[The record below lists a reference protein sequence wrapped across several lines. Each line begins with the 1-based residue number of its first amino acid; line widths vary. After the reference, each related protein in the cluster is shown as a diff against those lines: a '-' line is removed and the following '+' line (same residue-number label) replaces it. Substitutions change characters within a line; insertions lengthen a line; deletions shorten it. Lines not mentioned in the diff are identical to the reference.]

1 MEDELKIILKLF
13 KDEFGLELEDTNID
27 NILGLKE
34 LYLQPYIW
42 RPYLKDEEEYLQTQL
57 KAYLYNEQRAKY
69 NNPITE
75 CVFQE
80 YKNRYITP
88 LKTL

>member
-1 MEDELKIILKLF
+1 MNNNLKHLIKTF
-13 KDEFGLELEDTNID
+13 KDEFGIKLEDTNID

-34 LYLQPYIW
+34 LNLQPYIW
-42 RPYLKDEEEYLQTQL
+42 RPYLEKEEQFLQTQL

-75 CVFQE
+75 
-80 YKNRYITP
+80 
-88 LKTL
+88 